1 MDSTAEARLVQATEL
16 AWRWHG
22 DQTRKGKSTCY
33 VSHLLQVQGLV
44 LDNGGGF
51 DEAIAALL
59 HDCLEDAD
67 NPEERSAR
75 ESTIQTD
82 FGATVLQ
89 IVLDCTDTLASEAG
103 ASKGPWRKRKERYLE
118 QLSCAGAASHLV
130 AACDK
135 RHNLGDLISD
145 LRHEGTGTLDRF
157 NASGLDQIWYFES
170 VLQACRD
177 SIPARLAIE
186 LDALLDELRN
196 FIDRDP
202 SAERGS

>member
-1 MDSTAEARLVQATEL
+1 MNSTTEARLVRATEL

-44 LDNGGGF
+44 LDNEG
-51 DEAIAALL
+51 DDDSAIAALL
-59 HDCLEDAD
+59 HDGLEDSD

-82 FGATVLQ
+82 FGSAVLR

-103 ASKGPWRKRKERYLE
+103 TSKGPWRERKERYLE
-118 QLSCAGAASHLV
+118 QLACAGAASHLV

-157 NASGLDQIWYFES
+157 NASGLDQIWYFDS
-170 VLQACRD
+170 VVQACRE
-177 SIPARLAIE
+177 SIPVRLASE
-186 LDALLDELRN
+186 LDTLLDELRD
-196 FIDRDP
+196 FVDRDR
-202 SAERGS
+202 STERHS